1 MKGKAKRKSQDLE
14 LENISRKY
22 NRYKNNSDLYNIPV
36 LVSYVYILGLVYI
49 IGRKMLH
56 KSEITLQILFVS
68 ICKIL
73 GFNKCFF
80 CFMYCH
86 CFAFRVSVLLQ
97 SQLQCKTPLSDTV
110 LRRSGALKYNL
121 ASLIILN
128 REFQDEILLSVI
140 YVMIRRT

>member
-22 NRYKNNSDLYNIPV
+22 NRYKNNSDLYNIPI
-36 LVSYVYILGLVYI
+36 LVSYVYIIGLVCI

-68 ICKIL
+68 ICKISGL
-73 GFNKCFF
+73 NKCFF

-86 CFAFRVSVLLQ
+86 CFSCSRAILFLAPMQ
-97 SQLQCKTPLSDTV
+97 DT
-110 LRRSGALKYNL
+110 
-121 ASLIILN
+121 LN
-128 REFQDEILLSVI
+128 RYRPGEGPGL
-140 YVMIRRT
+140 